1 MVYCLTWMVKGIRTM
16 PVLRQMPELFLRG
29 ALANQTMRN
38 LTSDQQE
45 HIGKLV
51 KMIVNHPEMAG
62 HKIEFIT
69 ALAVTIGADYSNDR
83 SIAEEEF
90 YLAVWRGVVQL
101 FYHRSYSY
109 KCDSCDEMEY
119 TTKRGKP
126 KAMDRQYP
134 VCPNCSSIKILHQGD
149 SEWKKEG
156 FVNYNEFQESYKH
169 FTPSMQS
176 PESMSPIKVILG
188 EKRYSNPEIIINDK
202 IQLKKFFGEFVWNY
216 YRQQINENKRKE
228 HNQKPKEIYGPA
240 DEIVVELIISLCNK
254 HKVSYSYC
262 KEINPENG
270 WYQIGAQVL
279 QTAPPFSLALMEIVD
294 QHQKYGVE
302 IHLDTSNIKVK
313 SNSLAPLIGTTISK
327 PEHVLFTDGVYDSET
342 SSNELAINQTCC
354 NSIGGNTMDYEN
366 HEATIEIRDNI
377 NHVRAMLPDGHC
389 KQIFD
394 IFTERG
400 DDYHKFSAPKLS
412 PGEKPIQDQT
422 YGYGDGIA
430 KNAHIAKF
438 LGISPRAVN
447 QHKEIIKHVMLA
459 HGMTPE

>member
-1 MVYCLTWMVKGIRTM
+1 M

-45 HIGKLV
+45 HVGELV
-51 KMIVNHPEMAG
+51 RMIVSHPEMAG

-109 KCDSCDEMEY
+109 KCDSCNKKEY

-134 VCPNCSSIKILHQGD
+134 ICPNCSSVKILHQGD
-149 SEWKKEG
+149 SKWGEEE
-156 FVNYNEFQESYKH
+156 FVNYSEFQESYKH
-169 FTPSMQS
+169 FTPNMQS
-176 PESMSPIKVILG
+176 PESVTPIKVILG
-188 EKRYSNPEIIINDK
+188 EKRYSNPEMIINDK

-240 DEIVVELIISLCNK
+240 DEIIVELIISLCNK
-254 HKVSYSYC
+254 YKITYSYC
-262 KEINPENG
+262 KESNPENG
-270 WYQIGAQVL
+270 WYQIRTRML
-279 QTAPPFSLALMEIVD
+279 QSSPSFSLALMEIIN
-294 QHQKYGVE
+294 QHKGYIKTRICSSSIE
-302 IHLDTSNIKVK
+302 IESN
-313 SNSLAPLIGTTISK
+313 NLAPLIGTVISK

-342 SSNELAINQTCC
+342 SSNELAINQTCR
-354 NSIGGNTMDYEN
+354 NFIGGNTMDCEN
-366 HEATIEIRDNI
+366 HEATIEVRDNVD
-377 NHVRAMLPDGHC
+377 HVRDMLPDGHC
-389 KQIFD
+389 KRIFD

-400 DDYHKFSAPKLS
+400 EDYVKFSAPKLL
-412 PGEKPIQDQT
+412 PGEKPTEGQT

-438 LGISPRAVN
+438 LGISPRSVN